1 MFAVEVPFQEDLSRH
16 MLLPAAISAAAG
28 YVTFAALAG
37 TEPILPVAGQAPF
50 NLVVA
55 GLLARVL
62 VALVRRAGQLPT
74 PGHPLVRALA
84 AGAVLAGVVV
94 VGHQLSSEPLM
105 LGPGYHALGRV
116 LDPHRSVLAIVALGT
131 LRVVGTTAAVGGGG
145 VGGLFIPLVT
155 RPTPPCFPSS
165 AWPPSSAPATG
176 CRWPRWYSSPSSP
189 DDPASSCRA
198 HRRRRGPARDGP
210 VSISPY
216 QLAGRFGQADR

>member
-62 VALVRRAGQLPT
+62 VALVRRAGQLST

-155 RPTPPCFPSS
+155 QANPTLFSVVGMAAFLGAGYRVPLAAVVFVAEFTGRPGFVVQGSSPPSWPSS
-165 AWPPSSAPATG
+165 
-176 CRWPRWYSSPSSP
+176 
-189 DDPASSCRA
+189 
-198 HRRRRGPARDGP
+198 
-210 VSISPY
+210 
-216 QLAGRFGQADR
+216 